1 MRLFHPKKKPS
12 FWRLMMKI
20 MIFFVLAIPGALL
33 AWYYILPRYLE
44 KSIEVNWHAQGNQK
58 LEMTGYTVSVW
69 PPFPIWWPYTMVIN
83 GEIHNT
89 GDTTLELLE
98 VNSAVVDCD
107 GKSIAASTHD
117 ASMVEGSY
125 SAYYEDLP
133 VTIGQIIP
141 PGQKRPIRLW
151 AGGLIT
157 EDGVAINTSVTSDGT
172 KKDTLTLKYFWN
184 VFGIPVLKWCK
195 ADVTFVVREAKQN
208 VVDWYQYWEEIPVV
222 EVQQSS
228 NILPIPIPVWRVT
241 TKLDYDAIPI
251 FNKLVEQYG
260 NKGMPDPADPTSGKI
275 ITLPDGKQVVV
286 GDFRPT
292 LRFILTYYDEDGK
305 FLGFQTSVPF
315 DKEQYERWLARDG
328 GYFVIGVDGFE
339 FPYGAKIGTVKAYLE
354 LTPDD

>member
-1 MRLFHPKKKPS
+1 MRLIRPKKKPS
-12 FWRLMMKI
+12 FWRIIMKI
-20 MIFFVLAIPGALL
+20 MTFFVLAIPGALL

-44 KSIEVNWHAQGNQK
+44 KTIEVNWRVQGSQK
-58 LEMTGYTVSVW
+58 LEMAGSTVSVW
-69 PPFPIWWPYTMVIN
+69 PPLPVWWPYTMVIN

-141 PGQKRPIRLW
+141 PGEKRPIRLW

-157 EDGVAINTSVTSDGT
+157 EDGVAINTSVTSGGT

-195 ADVTFVVREAKQN
+195 ADVTFVVREAERN
-208 VVDWYQYWEEIPVV
+208 VVDWYQYWDEVPVV
-222 EVQQSS
+222 EVQQTS
-228 NILPIPIPVWRVT
+228 NILPLPIPTWRST
-241 TKLDYDAIPI
+241 AKMDLDAVPI
-251 FNKLVEQYG
+251 FDKLVEQYG
-260 NKGMPDPADPTSGKI
+260 NKGVPN
-275 ITLPDGKQVVV
+275 PDGPGRIILKPDGGMIQIHT
-286 GDFRPT
+286 FRPT

-305 FLGFQTSVPF
+305 FIGFQTSVPF

-328 GYFVIGVDGFE
+328 GFFVIGVDGLE
-339 FPYGAKIGTVKAYLE
+339 FPYGAKIDTVKAYLE